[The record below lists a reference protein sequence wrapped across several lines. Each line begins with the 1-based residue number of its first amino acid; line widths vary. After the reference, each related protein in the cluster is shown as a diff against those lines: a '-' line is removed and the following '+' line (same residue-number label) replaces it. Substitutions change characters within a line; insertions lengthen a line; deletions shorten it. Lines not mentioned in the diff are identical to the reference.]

1 MRLRRKRRKLLLF
14 VDRLII
20 YKYMC
25 SDKCSFEVRI
35 TSHEMTASRANPQ
48 RLHTPLCSSHLYM
61 LRKHDLLAPS
71 ISCKYNY
78 NRVTQQFTPP
88 DFCRILIIPIY
99 LSLPFPAQTGHSRL
113 RSGQRTTQRPCET
126 PTASGS
132 SLPTQRDA
140 FVAHRHKQR
149 NFAQSQV
156 PKHAIQI

>member
-1 MRLRRKRRKLLLF
+1 
-14 VDRLII
+14 
-20 YKYMC
+20 MC

-48 RLHTPLCSSHLYM
+48 RLHTPFCSSHLYM
-61 LRKHDLLAPS
+61 LRKHDLLVPS

-78 NRVTQQFTPP
+78 NRVTQHLTPP
-88 DFCRILIIPIY
+88 DFCKILITPIY
-99 LSLPFPAQTGHSRL
+99 LYLPFPAQTGHSRL
-113 RSGQRTTQRPCET
+113 RSGQRATQRPCET

-140 FVAHRHKQR
+140 FVAHRHKHR

-156 PKHAIQI
+156 PKHTIQI